1 MPCELV
7 THWAYTASCCVL
19 VKSVQF
25 AGVLVLWLL
34 DELELAEVV
43 EVVDVDEL
51 DVDSWVESLVVLLLF
66 DLLAVLLLTFVEL
79 VCANDD
85 ALSEV
90 L

>member
-1 MPCELV
+1 M
-7 THWAYTASCCVL
+7 L

-34 DELELAEVV
+34 DELAEVV

-51 DVDSWVESLVVLLLF
+51 DVGAWVESLDVLLLF

-79 VCANDD
+79 VCANDA

-90 L
+90 LWG